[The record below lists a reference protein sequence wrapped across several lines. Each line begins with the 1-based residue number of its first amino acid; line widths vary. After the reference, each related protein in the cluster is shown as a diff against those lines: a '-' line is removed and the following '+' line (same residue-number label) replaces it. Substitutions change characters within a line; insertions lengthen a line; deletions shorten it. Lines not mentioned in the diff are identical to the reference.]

1 MFIFVQ
7 QSTNMSKKLYWGER
21 EELLCKQWLT
31 ATTQI
36 EFTAIYKALQTPLN
50 KMAESIMR
58 KYFAVP
64 ASKQD
69 EMLDDCKQ
77 EVFIKL
83 NRFNPQISKSYS
95 FCSMVIKHYLH
106 QKMVYEP
113 NRTCDIKYDY
123 RDEMDEESVPIEYY
137 EKEEPDYKAVI
148 KHFEKLRDEYIE
160 MQKRAEKRLANNP
173 KKLKEST
180 KKNHGYI
187 QMFDRCIEYIEKF
200 QNANP
205 NLMAEYAKA
214 ITPNKSNENIRN
226 KFYRLFKV
234 TVTIPHDKEKSS
246 MDKRGYDYIDDDFT
260 PNENR
265 NAWKTRTY
273 RRYKENKRINDE
285 F

>member
-1 MFIFVQ
+1 
-7 QSTNMSKKLYWGER
+7 MSNYIRGKIYWGEKQ
-21 EELLCKQWLT
+21 EALCRQWLT
-31 ATTQI
+31 ANTEI
-36 EFTAIYKALQTPLN
+36 EKTAIYKALQPQLN
-50 KMAESIMR
+50 TMVETIMQR
-58 KYFAVP
+58 YFSVP
-64 ASKQD
+64 YARQSELKQD
-69 EMLDDCKQ
+69 CITD
-77 EVFIKL
+77 VFIKL
-83 NRFNPQISKSYS
+83 HRYNPQVSKSYS
-95 FCSMVIKHYLH
+95 YCSMLIKHYIH
-106 QKMVYEP
+106 DVMVYQP

-273 RRYKENKRINDE
+273 RRYKKNKRINDE

>member
-1 MFIFVQ
+1 
-7 QSTNMSKKLYWGER
+7 MSNYIRGKIYWGDKQEA
-21 EELLCKQWLT
+21 LCRQWLT
-31 ATTQI
+31 ANTEI
-36 EFTAIYKALQTPLN
+36 EKTAIYKALQPQLN
-50 KMAESIMR
+50 TMVETIMQR
-58 KYFAVP
+58 YFSVP
-64 ASKQD
+64 YARQSELKQD
-69 EMLDDCKQ
+69 CITD
-77 EVFIKL
+77 VFIKL
-83 NRFNPQISKSYS
+83 HRYNPQVSKSYS
-95 FCSMVIKHYLH
+95 YCSMLIKHYIH
-106 QKMVYEP
+106 DVMVYQP

-137 EKEEPDYKAVI
+137 EKDIPDYKAVV

-265 NAWKTRTY
+265 NAWKTRAY